1 MRPTGAVLP
10 LTRCS
15 SPLPLLLLLVVLGGR
30 TAAASLQT
38 PGDGSAAPIYTDRW
52 AVQVRGGEHVARR
65 LAAQHGYEFIAKVSR
80 YYQLRHCHP
89 MYFYTW
95 GDSDVISMPVGF
107 RRHLVGKTLR
117 NVCHCDIA
125 EIRFVGKLVI
135 IQTFL

>member
-15 SPLPLLLLLVVLGGR
+15 SPLPLLVVVVLGGR

-80 YYQLRHCHP
+80 YYQLRH
-89 MYFYTW
+89 
-95 GDSDVISMPVGF
+95 
-107 RRHLVGKTLR
+107 
-117 NVCHCDIA
+117 
-125 EIRFVGKLVI
+125 
-135 IQTFL
+135 